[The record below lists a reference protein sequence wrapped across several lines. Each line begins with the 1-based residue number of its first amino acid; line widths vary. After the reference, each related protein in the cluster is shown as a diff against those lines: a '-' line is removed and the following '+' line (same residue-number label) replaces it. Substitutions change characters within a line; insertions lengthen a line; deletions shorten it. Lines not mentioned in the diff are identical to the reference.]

1 MLLRRVIANTYY
13 FTGRYLNRL
22 NGNVVILTYHR
33 VLSDAELNESYVQPG
48 MYVHKDVFEEHM
60 RFLKSNFVIL
70 SFQKLLE
77 LWDKKAVEEDKRYC
91 VITFDD
97 GWLDNYTNAYP
108 ILKKYEL
115 PATIFLVTSFIGTDE
130 WFWPEKI
137 IYLLMQNKKKGH
149 DVLNGYGITSAAIED
164 IITNCK
170 KLNDAELANLL
181 RDMINNSGGRISWMR
196 MLLNWDEVREM
207 SEFNIHFGSHT
218 KMHKILTNVPISE
231 VRREIAGSLKRL
243 KKEKINH
250 VPVFCYPNG
259 NFTPAIAECVKE
271 EGFMAAVGTSPGVEN
286 SRPGDIFGLRR
297 IGIHNDI
304 SNTVPLFAYRLSQGG
319 RCQ

>member
-1 MLLRRVIANTYY
+1 M
-13 FTGRYLNRL
+13 
-22 NGNVVILTYHR
+22 YHR
-33 VLSDAELNESYVQPG
+33 VLSDVELDQFYIQPG
-48 MYVHKDVFEEHM
+48 MYVHMDVFEKQIK
-60 RFLKSNFVIL
+60 FLKANFNIISFPALL
-70 SFQKLLE
+70 S
-77 LWDKKAVEEDKRYC
+77 LWENGTLKRNERYC

-97 GWLDNYTNAYP
+97 GWLDNFLYAFP
-108 ILKKYEL
+108 ILKTNNV
-115 PATIFLVTSFIGTDE
+115 PATIFLTTNLIGTDE

-137 IYLLMQNKKKGH
+137 IYLLMQDKKKGQ
-149 DVLNGYGITSAAIED
+149 DILNRYGITSAAIED

-170 KLNDAELANLL
+170 KLKDAELANLL
-181 RDMINNSGGRISWMR
+181 REMVDSISGRISGMR

-207 SEFNIHFGSHT
+207 SESNVHFGSHT
-218 KMHKILTNVPISE
+218 KTHRILTNVPISE
-231 VRREIAGSLKRL
+231 VRMEIAGSLENL